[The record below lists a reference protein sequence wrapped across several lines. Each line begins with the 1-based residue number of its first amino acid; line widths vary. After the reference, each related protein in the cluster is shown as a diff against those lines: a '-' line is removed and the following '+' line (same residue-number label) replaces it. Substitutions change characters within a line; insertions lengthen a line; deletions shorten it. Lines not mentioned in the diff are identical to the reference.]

1 MLLLAFSGL
10 QRWSARVHR
19 WPGPQGI
26 KAQLSPQRGLLAHR
40 GHSHEY
46 TELEPMCRVDGIG
59 GGWGRGVPGERF
71 VLLRGW
77 CDSGLGEQVEFQ
89 PLQPRA
95 SCVPVKWSLI

>member
-1 MLLLAFSGL
+1 M
-10 QRWSARVHR
+10 HR